1 MENGVMP
8 VLLQGLDAL
17 SRHVDK
23 LASGKSD
30 GSSSARKQKF
40 NPLTWLAQYLLRN
53 HPTHTSD
60 HRDAMYRHLH
70 DLAAVERGRRNLLR
84 RLPEFE
90 ATWKLYSQGEGLS
103 TSKIEEV
110 VQHLDTLWNLEDE
123 FVRCLPANFAA
134 RIPCTDP
141 NKVTFNEFWEF
152 FEEVVS
158 SNDLLRVSVFEDA
171 ERRRQQVEQD
181 AQDALE
187 KARQKEANMAEEARQ
202 QSMSVE
208 CLAASPLP
216 IEPWTLLP
224 ILPMHGGEESSDDDG
239 NQQRQADQ
247 MAGPGSE
254 QRPGQDDIAFESR
267 FNMNWIEKIGLM
279 YYAEGNFVVQH
290 EQAAN
295 HPLLKIAQDAL
306 LKGSGELLAEF
317 SRTYKEQETSK
328 GRLADAITPGEFV
341 RAANSYLDSA
351 DVPQVPV
358 AYGGMLYLAKVSH
371 NAEEAVSLK
380 SKGSNQITFRHFGV
394 HLNPLAVH
402 VHFDLTG
409 VGRD

>member
-1 MENGVMP
+1 LSVPEIHRHPRLWTKEVQKMPASRAQEQALKDLNLNDKYFMSLLLPMEEADGDFDVYLMENGVMP

-90 ATWKLYSQGEGLS
+90 ATWKLYSQGDGLS

-202 QSMSVE
+202 QSMLKMQFETLCADAYLNPELNQIMIKGAVLAYPMELKGEHIVLILQLLRAWGHSLTDEHGKYVE
-208 CLAASPLP
+208 QDEWDEKTKEVWIA
-216 IEPWTLLP
+216 WRTR
-224 ILPMHGGEESSDDDG
+224 HGPTTKYPGVVDCESLKVLMDKEAFQAFHHLGEE
-239 NQQRQADQ
+239 
-247 MAGPGSE
+247 
-254 QRPGQDDIAFESR
+254 
-267 FNMNWIEKIGLM
+267 
-279 YYAEGNFVVQH
+279 
-290 EQAAN
+290 
-295 HPLLKIAQDAL
+295 
-306 LKGSGELLAEF
+306 
-317 SRTYKEQETSK
+317 
-328 GRLADAITPGEFV
+328 
-341 RAANSYLDSA
+341 
-351 DVPQVPV
+351 
-358 AYGGMLYLAKVSH
+358 
-371 NAEEAVSLK
+371 
-380 SKGSNQITFRHFGV
+380 
-394 HLNPLAVH
+394 
-402 VHFDLTG
+402 
-409 VGRD
+409 